1 MVSLELIFTRSY
13 CTGAD
18 TKGETI
24 IAAVGDLHTNELRS
38 SLITILQLVLPC
50 SMNCMIPIVFNVTM
64 EGISVPVVTAKGV
77 VVKAKLPSDDEGRN
91 TMRSRILCSSLLG
104 LCKALGNL

>member
-1 MVSLELIFTRSY
+1 MVSVDLTFTELY

-24 IAAVGDLHTNELRS
+24 IAGDLHTNELRS